1 MVLVVVQRLSKNSPG
16 AGSANQIRIHEY
28 SRGGTFIMGLF
39 DVILGLFK
47 SGSDTAGEK
56 GDKGDKGD
64 PGVGG
69 TRRFVDRVHR
79 LGINAG
85 R

>member
-1 MVLVVVQRLSKNSPG
+1 
-16 AGSANQIRIHEY
+16 
-28 SRGGTFIMGLF
+28 MGLF

-56 GDKGDKGD
+56 GYKGDKGD